1 MIRYNV
7 LRPFLP
13 VSARASALAAG
24 ARAAAGRQRF
34 GFLAAVGCAALLAA
48 ALLAGCAGSTVGTSQ
63 NDKYEVF
70 SDDAKAT
77 FVPRPLDEAAARGG
91 DDVVLVDEGWWAKD
105 SYIHYGIKVR
115 NPNSDLIARDVTVQV
130 TSYDEE
136 GVQLSEEQALISFIG
151 PDTTIGFAGTC
162 GSGQKPAEVVIEL
175 LGTTAWQDADGYEE
189 PLLIASVEEQDK
201 GYYRYEF
208 TGGVTNNTGA
218 YVSTAPVCILLED
231 GDGRILAGYEGSA
244 KRIKE
249 GRTSPYQIT
258 INTAPDHAQ
267 VEVFAHWSSLN
278 DDTNQ
283 TLAGEG

>member
-1 MIRYNV
+1 MAWFDSRFGS
-7 LRPFLP
+7 RSQPAAHAP
-13 VSARASALAAG
+13 RASALGDTWGRRICSLVFAG
-24 ARAAAGRQRF
+24 F
-34 GFLAAVGCAALLAA
+34 VAVLLGATV
-48 ALLAGCAGSTVGTSQ
+48 AGCSGAPVGTSN

-70 SDDAKAT
+70 QDEGTAT
-77 FVPRPLDEAAARGG
+77 FIPQPLSSVSEKTA

-115 NPNSDLIARDVTVQV
+115 NPNSGLIARDVQVLV

-162 GSGQKPAEVVIEL
+162 GSGQKPAEVAIEL
-175 LGTTAWQDADGYEE
+175 LGTTVWQDAEGYEE

-231 GDGRILAGYEGSA
+231 EDGRILAGYEGSA

-258 INTAPDHAQ
+258 INTAPDHDQ

-278 DDTNQ
+278 DDANQ